1 MLNWLV
7 NFLSKSFDIPGM
19 GMFQYLSFRSI
30 GAIILALLIGSIF
43 GNRMIK
49 YLRRKQIGETVREL
63 GLSGQSEKAGTP
75 TMGGIIILI
84 SILIPVLLLGD
95 LSNIY
100 TWLMIISTIWL
111 GVLGFADDYIKVF
124 RKHKE
129 GLQGKFKI
137 VGQFAFA
144 CKSLV

>member
-19 GMFQYLSFRSI
+19 GLFQYLSFRSI

-95 LSNIY
+95 LSNVY

-111 GVLGFADDYIKVF
+111 GLLGFADDYIMVF
-124 RKHKE
+124 RKH
-129 GLQGKFKI
+129 
-137 VGQFAFA
+137 
-144 CKSLV
+144 